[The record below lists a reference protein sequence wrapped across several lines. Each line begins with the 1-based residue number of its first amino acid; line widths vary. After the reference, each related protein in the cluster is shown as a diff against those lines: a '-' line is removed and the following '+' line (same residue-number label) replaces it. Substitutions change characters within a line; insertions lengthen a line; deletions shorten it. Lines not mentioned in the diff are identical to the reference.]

1 MGRYCSY
8 LLPRQD
14 DGTPKTQVN
23 RRFSPR
29 KWVTLYNLA
38 SFEHKIWF
46 NCCRD
51 HEEDFFGIERC
62 LRCID
67 KGMRGQVL
75 SNLRRV
81 RDDGVPAGTWVYQP
95 VYPRVLDKLNELL
108 GHFQN
113 DNIRMIKK
121 RQSSVTSSSS
131 SGGSNK

>member
-1 MGRYCSY
+1 M
-8 LLPRQD
+8 L
-14 DGTPKTQVN
+14 N
-23 RRFSPR
+23 RRLYDRCIVYCKFYTYPR
-29 KWVTLYNLA
+29 
-38 SFEHKIWF
+38 
-46 NCCRD
+46 RD

-67 KGMRGQVL
+67 KGMRNQVL

-81 RDDGVPAGTWVYQP
+81 NKEGVQAGAWVYQP
-95 VYPRVLDKLNELL
+95 AYPRVLDKLNELL

-131 SGGSNK
+131 ESSK

>member
-1 MGRYCSY
+1 
-8 LLPRQD
+8 
-14 DGTPKTQVN
+14 
-23 RRFSPR
+23 
-29 KWVTLYNLA
+29 
-38 SFEHKIWF
+38 
-46 NCCRD
+46 
-51 HEEDFFGIERC
+51 
-62 LRCID
+62 
-67 KGMRGQVL
+67 MRGQVL

-95 VYPRVLDKLNELL
+95 AYPRVLDKLNELL

>member
-1 MGRYCSY
+1 MKLSGFYTC
-8 LLPRQD
+8 
-14 DGTPKTQVN
+14 TI
-23 RRFSPR
+23 R
-29 KWVTLYNLA
+29 KRIN
-38 SFEHKIWF
+38 F
-46 NCCRD
+46 CRD
-51 HEEDFFGIERC
+51 HEEDFFGMERC

-81 RDDGVPAGTWVYQP
+81 NKDGVPAGSWVYQP

-131 SGGSNK
+131 SDSSK

>member
-1 MGRYCSY
+1 M
-8 LLPRQD
+8 
-14 DGTPKTQVN
+14 
-23 RRFSPR
+23 
-29 KWVTLYNLA
+29 
-38 SFEHKIWF
+38 
-46 NCCRD
+46 
-51 HEEDFFGIERC
+51 
-62 LRCID
+62 
-67 KGMRGQVL
+67 L

-131 SGGSNK
+131 SDSNKSRKGFSLNSKIAALMMSVQLRETDQYTFKKITQHKSKRVLIIQMITQNQLSEQDTLIQVTD

>member
-1 MGRYCSY
+1 
-8 LLPRQD
+8 
-14 DGTPKTQVN
+14 
-23 RRFSPR
+23 
-29 KWVTLYNLA
+29 
-38 SFEHKIWF
+38 
-46 NCCRD
+46 
-51 HEEDFFGIERC
+51 
-62 LRCID
+62 
-67 KGMRGQVL
+67 MRGQVL

-131 SGGSNK
+131 GGSNR